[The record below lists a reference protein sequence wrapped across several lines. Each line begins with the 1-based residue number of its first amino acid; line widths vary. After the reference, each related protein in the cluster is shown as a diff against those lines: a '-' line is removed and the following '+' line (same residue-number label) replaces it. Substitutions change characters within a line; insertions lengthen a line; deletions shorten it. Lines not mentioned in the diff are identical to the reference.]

1 MERGKRATCAVFLV
15 FVSALSIGAASASAC
30 VKSGSPKKAEHCY
43 AIVERGGANLGLDSD
58 IRTFF
63 ASVPVL
69 SEEFVDHEMWD
80 SWSEPGW
87 VEAGDTEGAI
97 QTGISNG
104 LVYFTAVEYPPS
116 SSIKGYYEADMTYGP
131 GADNWFEDD
140 IHAAG
145 YGEWSIFL
153 GGSNVW
159 NWGTLPGFAY
169 DGQAGLE
176 ATDEDIVSS
185 GQMTNLAY
193 WNASTGQLDG
203 GWPGDEGIT
212 VGHTCLSVDGDIGGS
227 FENDC

>member
-1 MERGKRATCAVFLV
+1 MKRTRRAIYTTLLIC
-15 FVSALSIGAASASAC
+15 VSALSIGAASASAC
-30 VKSGSPKKAEHCY
+30 VKSGSPGKAEHCY
-43 AIVERGGANLGLDSD
+43 AIAEWPSANLGLDSQ

-63 ASVPVL
+63 ASVPKP

-87 VEAGDTEGAI
+87 IEAGDTEGI
-97 QTGISNG
+97 TQQGVSNG
-104 LVYFTAVEYPPS
+104 LVYFTAVSYPPS
-116 SSIKGYYEADMTYGP
+116 SSIKGYYEAALTYGP

-145 YGEWSIFL
+145 NGVWSIFL

-159 NWGTLPGFAY
+159 NWGALPGFAY
-169 DGQAGLE
+169 YGQAGLE
-176 ATDEDIVSS
+176 ATDEDIYSS
-185 GQMTNLAY
+185 GQMTDLAY

-203 GWPGDEGIT
+203 GWPGDWGDI
-212 VGHTCLSVDGDIGGS
+212 VGHTCLSIDGDIGGS

>member
-1 MERGKRATCAVFLV
+1 MESRKRTICLALMMCAGV
-15 FVSALSIGAASASAC
+15 LSIGAASASAC
-30 VKSGSPKKAEHCY
+30 VKSGYPGKKEHCY
-43 AIVERGGANLGLDSD
+43 AIAEWPKENLGLVSS

-63 ASVPVL
+63 ASVPKP

-87 VEAGDTEGAI
+87 VEAGDTEGI
-97 QTGISNG
+97 TQQGVSNG
-104 LVYFTAVEYPPS
+104 LVYFTAVSYPPR
-116 SSIKGYYEADMTYGP
+116 SSIKGYYEAALTYGP

-145 YGEWSIFL
+145 SGEWSIFL

-159 NWGTLPGFAY
+159 NWGTLPAFAY

-185 GQMTNLAY
+185 GQMTNFAY
-193 WNASTGQLDG
+193 WNPNTGQLNG
-203 GWPGDEGIT
+203 GWPGDSGIT
-212 VGHTCLSVDGDIGGS
+212 VGHTCLSIDSDIGGS